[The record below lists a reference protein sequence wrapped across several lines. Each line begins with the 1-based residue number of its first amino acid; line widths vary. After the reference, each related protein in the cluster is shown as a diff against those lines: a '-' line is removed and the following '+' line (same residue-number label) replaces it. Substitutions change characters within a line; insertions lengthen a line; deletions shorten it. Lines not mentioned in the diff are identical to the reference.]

1 MIGSVVVT
9 VILFGVLVIALVAF
23 LRLRPSWG
31 AKPAASERVDSTVVE
46 REVYEKLY
54 GKRSTTV
61 SAPAPHE
68 PSPGAQADVPR
79 GEKPSGKR
87 RSNTVRRPREHPV

>member
-1 MIGSVVVT
+1 MIGSMVVT
-9 VILFGVLVIALVAF
+9 VILLGALVVSLVA
-23 LRLRPSWG
+23 LVWLRPTWG
-31 AKPAASERVDSTVVE
+31 TKPAASERVDPTVVE

-68 PSPGAQADVPR
+68 PSPGAQADVPN
-79 GEKPSGKR
+79 GKTPPGKR
-87 RSNTVRRPREHPV
+87 QSKTVRRPRERPV

>member
-1 MIGSVVVT
+1 MIGSMVVT
-9 VILFGVLVIALVAF
+9 VILVGALIVFLVALVW
-23 LRLRPSWG
+23 LRPTWG
-31 AKPAASERVDSTVVE
+31 TKPAASERVDPTVVE

-68 PSPGAQADVPR
+68 PSPGAQADVPN
-79 GEKPSGKR
+79 GKTPPGKQQ
-87 RSNTVRRPREHPV
+87 SKTVRRPREHPV

>member
-9 VILFGVLVIALVAF
+9 VILLGVLAVALVAF
-23 LRLRPSWG
+23 VWLRRRWG
-31 AKPAASERVDSTVVE
+31 TKPAASERVDPTVVE

-54 GKRSTTV
+54 GKRPTRV
-61 SAPAPHE
+61 SGPAPQE

-79 GEKPSGKR
+79 GETPSGKR
-87 RSNTVRRPREHPV
+87 RSKTLRRPREDPI